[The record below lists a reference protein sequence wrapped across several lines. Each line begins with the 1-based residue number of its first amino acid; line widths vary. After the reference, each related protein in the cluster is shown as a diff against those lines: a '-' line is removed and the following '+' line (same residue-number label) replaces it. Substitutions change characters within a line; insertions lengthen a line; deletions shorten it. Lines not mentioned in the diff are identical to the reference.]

1 MQQSLPDV
9 WRDLLLLHLVKA
21 EWVLWSRSWKKN
33 PQPNVIIF
41 LYEIRNVLWNVLLY
55 LGCMFEFELEQ
66 ILLTLHFLII
76 IKYPLTVQMQWH
88 FSSSKISFVS
98 FTGHETERLASMTH
112 HFHPCLWKEHRK
124 RLLLVVQTVEKGFD
138 QFLAFLVVSKLLKL
152 IKKLFFFY
160 KSVSINH
167 DAFVSSVY

>member
-21 EWVLWSRSWKKN
+21 ECVLWSRSWKKN

-41 LYEIRNVLWNVLLY
+41 LYEIRNVLWNVLLC

-76 IKYPLTVQMQWH
+76 IKYYLLTVQMQWH
-88 FSSSKISFVS
+88 FSSSKISSVS
-98 FTGHETERLASMTH
+98 FTGHGTKRLASMTH
-112 HFHPCLWKEHRK
+112 HFHLCLWKEYRK
-124 RLLLVVQTVEKGFD
+124 RLLLVVQTDEKGFD
-138 QFLAFLVVSKLLKL
+138 QFLAFLVVSKLLEL
-152 IKKLFFFY
+152 LRNFFIY
-160 KSVSINH
+160 KSVSVNH
-167 DAFVSSVY
+167 DTLVSSVY